1 MDCVA
6 VADNFGAIAGLE
18 LSGQSE
24 AIVKLPGS

>member
-6 VADNFGAIAGLE
+6 VADGSGAIAGLE

-24 AIVKLPGS
+24 AAIELQGS